1 MGWLRKKGRQLRK
14 GIKKLGRKIGK
25 AFKSILKPFA
35 KVFNKFGPLGSMA
48 MMFILPGIGQ
58 MMSGWGA
65 SIFQGTSIFGK
76 VGQLGQFAGNV
87 VKHVGNAINFVATAP
102 QKIFQ
107 TITGGIRA
115 GWNSLLGRDPTGGTF
130 LSGTPDTYTD
140 TTGLVGKEL
149 IQAETANAAVKAAAP
164 TSWWDSFTN
173 DVRSKWGNNNLEGL
187 NNAWDVSGAGKAK
200 LDSFV
205 GDFQKM
211 GGEIKDVFTGD
222 GRTGL
227 TEEAAKELAAKDV
240 NFDFD
245 SFKKGTNKLY
255 RLDRPGAIG
264 NIRDVTSSIG
274 DVTVPGVGDVGDVAW
289 GTSAALGTYSTLA
302 QYGVVGSDDP
312 IRGSSGMGYAA
323 TDQLGSIHDQGP
335 TIQPWSFDPNISV
348 AQNNINA
355 QNTWNNSLGLPQGF
369 DPFATPGFGL
379 TYEQWYQQQM
389 TA

>member
-1 MGWLRKKGRQLRK
+1 MGWLRKKGRQIRK

-35 KVFNKFGPLGSMA
+35 KVFNKFGPLGTMA

-58 MMSGWGA
+58 MMAGWGA

-107 TITGGIRA
+107 TITGGMRA
-115 GWNSLLGRDPTGGTF
+115 GWNGLFGGQAGTMVDGNVLGVIDPVTG
-130 LSGTPDTYTD
+130 
-140 TTGLVGKEL
+140 K
-149 IQAETANAAVKAAAP
+149 AP

-187 NNAWDVSGAGKAK
+187 NNAWDVSGAGQAK

-211 GGEIKDVFTGD
+211 GGEIKDVFKPDTREAITQIEADTLLENMDPSILEKNYKIVPEGALAKLRQGTG
-222 GRTGL
+222 TL
-227 TEEAAKELAAKDV
+227 T
-240 NFDFD
+240 
-245 SFKKGTNKLY
+245 KK
-255 RLDRPGAIG
+255 
-264 NIRDVTSSIG
+264 IG

-289 GTSAALGTYSTLA
+289 GTSTALGAYSTLA

-312 IRGSSGMGYAA
+312 VRGSSGMGYAA
-323 TDQLGSIHDQGP
+323 TEQLGSIYDQGP
-335 TIQPWSFDPNISV
+335 RIQPWSYDPNMGV
-348 AQNNINA
+348 AQNM
-355 QNTWNNSLGLPQGF
+355 NSYANVYNQAMGFPQGF
-369 DPFATPGFGL
+369 DPMFSPLYGESFNQSYRRQL
-379 TYEQWYQQQM
+379 T
-389 TA
+389 A